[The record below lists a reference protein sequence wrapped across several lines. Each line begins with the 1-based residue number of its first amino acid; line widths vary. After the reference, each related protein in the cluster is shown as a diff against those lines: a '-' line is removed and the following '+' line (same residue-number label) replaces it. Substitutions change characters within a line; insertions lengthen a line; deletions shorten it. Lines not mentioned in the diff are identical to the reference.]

1 MTMLFQKNHIKKYFY
16 FVCFFILCICDQ
28 RIGSAAGEIQL
39 VSPNIV
45 LMVLNC
51 IALSHYPLSDFRRP
65 FFWISAMVFTAGAC
79 VALYLLWPGTV
90 YHYQLISGA
99 LAGVLYGCV
108 LIQTVRAIISERRL
122 PRGSH
127 LGIWLLGLLLVLMLL
142 SRHDKYNGL
151 LLCLSILLIFLTDF
165 TFQER
170 DWMLRSLGGA
180 VLTAFFVFQGLALA
194 FRPFDSGR
202 YLGLYANTNINALFY
217 QIVYCVFLGIF
228 CILETK
234 KEHSVLKWVSFCF
247 ACAMWSFVM
256 LTMCRS
262 ATLGMTAATVL
273 GFFVVLWKRRG
284 MWMRRVLLYVCSLLL
299 GCVISFPVVYG
310 AVRYL
315 PAVFHHPVWFEGE
328 YSEWKVHSWDPYD
341 SEKYTDWRDVIQGNF
356 GRLFPDSA
364 NIDLFSRETSR
375 AVMPIEPYGDCRED
389 RMPRNLPQ
397 CISMSEKSFR
407 IFCVPPGEQNRK
419 ALESAE
425 NRNERLSTPKLTRKW
440 KAGARRPTSAEVQIS
455 GNTDDYSA
463 TDMSPEIGRRYG
475 TVMRGS
481 IEARFGIYRHY
492 LSGLN
497 LWGHKDS
504 ENGFQYS
511 ESYFAPHAHNIFL
524 QYAFN
529 YGLPAGIVFLAYL
542 VASGIRFLFLSMRDE
557 SGTPFLLGLLLF
569 AAIAAFGMTEIVWRY
584 GQLAHTLLLLLPCFA
599 WQHVN
604 AAFDKAE

>member
-1 MTMLFQKNHIKKYFY
+1 MMMLFQKNRIKKYFY

-39 VSPNIV
+39 VSPNIALIV
-45 LMVLNC
+45 LSC
-51 IALSHYPLSDFRRP
+51 IALSHYPFSDFRRP

-79 VALYLLWPGTV
+79 LALYLLWPGTV

-99 LAGVLYGCV
+99 LAGVLYSCV
-108 LIQTVRAIISERRL
+108 VIQTARVIISERRL
-122 PRGSH
+122 PGGSH
-127 LGIWLLGLLLVLMLL
+127 LGIWLLGMLLVLMLL
-142 SRHDKYNGL
+142 SRHDKYNGP

-165 TFQER
+165 TAQER
-170 DWMLRSLGGA
+170 DWMLRSLAGA
-180 VLTAFFVFQGLALA
+180 VLTAFFVFQGLALV

-202 YLGLYANTNINALFY
+202 YLGLYANPNINALFY

-234 KEHSVLKWVSFCF
+234 RRHSVLKWINFCL

-262 ATLGMTAATVL
+262 AALGMTAATVL
-273 GFFVVLWKRRG
+273 GFFVVLWKRRE
-284 MWMRRVLLYVCSLLL
+284 MWVRRTLLYVCSLLL

-356 GRLFPDSA
+356 GRFFPDAVNVDLFP
-364 NIDLFSRETSR
+364 RETSQ
-375 AVMPIEPYGDCRED
+375 AAMFTWAFADCRKD
-389 RMPRNLPQ
+389 GMPCSLLQDISISKEEFRVFSGAVEEKNRKVLNSAGNQDERRLVTESVEKWKTPALKTAPET
-397 CISMSEKSFR
+397 CISNGLGAYSVADMNS
-407 IFCVPPGEQNRK
+407 G
-419 ALESAE
+419 AE
-425 NRNERLSTPKLTRKW
+425 ERPS
-440 KAGARRPTSAEVQIS
+440 
-455 GNTDDYSA
+455 
-463 TDMSPEIGRRYG
+463 
-475 TVMRGS
+475 VMRGS

-511 ESYFAPHAHNIFL
+511 ESYYAPHAHNIFL

-529 YGLPAGIVFLAYL
+529 YGLPAGIVFLVYVA
-542 VASGIRFLFLSMRDE
+542 ASGIRLLTLCMRDE
-557 SGTPFLLGLLLF
+557 SGMPFLLGLLLF

-584 GQLAHTLLLLLPCFA
+584 GQLAHTLLLLLPCFV
-599 WQHVN
+599 WQHMD

>member
-1 MTMLFQKNHIKKYFY
+1 MEKFFQKNHCKKYFY
-16 FVCFFILCICDQ
+16 FICFFILCICDQ
-28 RIGSAAGEIQL
+28 RIGSAVGEIQL

-45 LMVLNC
+45 LMVLSC

-65 FFWISAMVFTAGAC
+65 FFWISAIVFTAGAC
-79 VALYLLWPGTV
+79 LALYLLWPGTV

-108 LIQTVRAIISERRL
+108 LIQTARTIISEKRL
-122 PRGSH
+122 PGGSH
-127 LGIWLLGLLLVLMLL
+127 LGVWMLGLLLVLMLI
-142 SRHDKYNGL
+142 SHHDKYNGP
-151 LLCLSILLIFLTDF
+151 LLCLSVLLIFLTDF
-165 TFQER
+165 TAQER
-170 DWMLRSLGGA
+170 DWMLRSLAGA
-180 VLTAFFVFQGLALA
+180 VLAAFFVFQGLAFV

-234 KEHSVLKWVSFCF
+234 REHSVLKWVSFCF

-262 ATLGMTAATVL
+262 AALGMTVATVL
-273 GFFVVLWKRRG
+273 GFFIVLWRRRE
-284 MWMRRVLLYVCSLLL
+284 MWVRRTLLYVCGLLL

-315 PAVFHHPVWFEGE
+315 PAVFHHPVWFGGE

-364 NIDLFSRETSR
+364 NIDLFSLETSR
-375 AVMPIEPYGDCRED
+375 AVIPIGAFGDCREGG
-389 RMPRNLPQ
+389 MPRNFP
-397 CISMSEKSFR
+397 
-407 IFCVPPGEQNRK
+407 
-419 ALESAE
+419 
-425 NRNERLSTPKLTRKW
+425 LTRKW
-440 KAGARRPTSAEVQIS
+440 KAAPRRPAPAEPQIFD
-455 GNTDDYSA
+455 NTDDCSA
-463 TDMSPEIGRRYG
+463 AEMSPEFGRRYG

-481 IEARFGIYRHY
+481 IDARIGIYRHY

-511 ESYFAPHAHNIFL
+511 ESYYAPHAHNIFL

-529 YGLPAGIVFLAYL
+529 YGLPAGIVFLIYL
-542 VASGIRFLFLSMRDE
+542 AASGIRFLMLCIRDE
-557 SGTPFLLGLLLF
+557 SGTPFLLALLLF

-584 GQLAHTLLLLLPCFA
+584 GQLAHTLLLLLPYFA
-599 WQHVN
+599 WQHMV